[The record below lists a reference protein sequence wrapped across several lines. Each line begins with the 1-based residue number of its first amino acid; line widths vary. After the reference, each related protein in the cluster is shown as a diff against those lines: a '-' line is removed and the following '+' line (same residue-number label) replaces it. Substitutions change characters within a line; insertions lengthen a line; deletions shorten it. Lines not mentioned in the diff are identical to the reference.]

1 MGDTKL
7 RDQFKELKR
16 LYAEH
21 AENQSEEDFKKKNK
35 LRAELLDLFFSL
47 KPHIKKQTKLQW
59 YEPTYNYAITGNL
72 EYIES
77 VRDDLAQI
85 INQFEGSEPPSSSH
99 SK

>member
-1 MGDTKL
+1 MGNAKL
-7 RDQFKELKR
+7 RDQFEELMR

-21 AENQSEEDFKKKNK
+21 AKNQSEEDFKVKNK
-35 LRAELLDLFFSL
+35 LRTELLDLFFAL

-77 VRDDLAQI
+77 VTDDLTHI
-85 INQFEGSEPPSSSH
+85 ISQLEDGA
-99 SK
+99 

>member
-1 MGDTKL
+1 MGNAKL
-7 RDQFKELKR
+7 RDQFEELKR

-21 AENQSEEDFKKKNK
+21 AKNQSEEDFKLKNK
-35 LRAELLDLFFSL
+35 LRTELLDLFFAL

-77 VRDDLAQI
+77 VTDDLTHI
-85 INQFEGSEPPSSSH
+85 ISQLEDGA
-99 SK
+99 

>member
-1 MGDTKL
+1 MGNAKL
-7 RDQFKELKR
+7 RDQFEELKR

-21 AENQSEEDFKKKNK
+21 AKNQSEEDFKLKNK

-77 VRDDLAQI
+77 VTDDLTHIISQLEDGAQ
-85 INQFEGSEPPSSSH
+85 S
-99 SK
+99 